1 MHAPSISPDDTQTA
15 RINPFSAI
23 TRKVSS
29 LPPAPQEHFP
39 IEVARL
45 SNPERHTPVMK
56 FSCACNFT
64 MQIPLTRNISTH
76 ASILLFPPES
86 PRRVYRSLYS
96 KDTSCIHVRSIIS
109 PSPLRSNSSLLIL
122 FVSNTRSLVNKID
135 ELSSTVPHYL
145 ADFIA
150 IRETWLPENI
160 SCTCIDL
167 PGFSVLRHDRS
178 DGRRGGRFCVFVKD
192 QFPLIHIKPRSSESL

>member
-1 MHAPSISPDDTQTA
+1 M
-15 RINPFSAI
+15 
-23 TRKVSS
+23 
-29 LPPAPQEHFP
+29 
-39 IEVARL
+39 
-45 SNPERHTPVMK
+45 
-56 FSCACNFT
+56 
-64 MQIPLTRNISTH
+64 
-76 ASILLFPPES
+76 
-86 PRRVYRSLYS
+86 
-96 KDTSCIHVRSIIS
+96 
-109 PSPLRSNSSLLIL
+109 
-122 FVSNTRSLVNKID
+122 SNTRSLVNKID

-192 QFPLIHIKPRSSESL
+192 QFPLIHIKPRSSESLWLLLKWFKHYLIILCIIYPPGSEDIALQNHIYRLSRFYSYLPSKLCRHQFKSVPPSTLSRYWSNLQGGISWCQFWLPFNFTHVHP